1 MQSEHDDRFAQG
13 RRRDIR
19 GRSSMAAPAIVIG
32 SIVMIV
38 GAFLD
43 WATGTGGTTVL
54 GVQTTTSGVSGY
66 SLVDGRIVGALGV
79 ASLIAGLLM
88 WVNRRLDSWFDADLL
103 GVALSAF
110 AIAEIGMWLMD
121 INNEAL
127 SADYGVYVALAGG
140 VIAFIGAI
148 VALLGSRSD
157 RVSTD
162 LDRSSDVRERRVA

>member
-1 MQSEHDDRFAQG
+1 
-13 RRRDIR
+13 
-19 GRSSMAAPAIVIG
+19 
-32 SIVMIV
+32 
-38 GAFLD
+38 
-43 WATGTGGTTVL
+43 
-54 GVQTTTSGVSGY
+54 VSGY

-79 ASLIAGLLM
+79 ALLIAGLLM
-88 WVNRRLDSWFDADLL
+88 WANRRLDSWFDADLL

-162 LDRSSDVRERRVA
+162 MDRSSNVSERRVA

>member
-1 MQSEHDDRFAQG
+1 M
-13 RRRDIR
+13 
-19 GRSSMAAPAIVIG
+19 
-32 SIVMIV
+32 
-38 GAFLD
+38 
-43 WATGTGGTTVL
+43 
-54 GVQTTTSGVSGY
+54 QTTTSGVSGY
-66 SLVDGRIVGALGV
+66 SLVDGRIVGALGI

-127 SADYGVYVALAGG
+127 SADYGVYVALAGS

-148 VALLGSRSD
+148 VALLASRSD
-157 RVSTD
+157 RVTK
-162 LDRSSDVRERRVA
+162 DRKSRSE